1 MKGFS
6 RSIKYFT
13 VLALRLAGV
22 LVLLLAML
30 FVLRLLLNRPF
41 SGATSTW
48 PFFILF
54 LCAILVVACSLG
66 LYIWMPS
73 HIISFSCTR
82 RNLFWGCMWLYTL
95 MTIVICAALELFV
108 LFLSD
113 WEGGLFLRYVPYS
126 IGLLTA
132 SAGIGTLLGGI
143 LIYFGKGA
151 LVLMTVLSAV
161 LSAAA
166 GFCFSFFSFSDFN
179 FGTGN
184 AYIVLLAGVL
194 IFIGGA
200 AVNYVFLR
208 RASVR

>member
-6 RSIKYFT
+6 RSLKYFT
-13 VLALRLAGV
+13 VLALQLAGV
-22 LVLLLAML
+22 LTLLLALL
-30 FVLRLLLNRPF
+30 FVLRFFLARSF
-41 SGATSTW
+41 SDAASTW
-48 PFFILF
+48 PLFILF

-73 HIISFSCTR
+73 HVISFSCTR
-82 RNLFWGCMWLYTL
+82 RNLFWGCMWLYML
-95 MTIVICAALELFV
+95 MIMVICAAIGLFV

-113 WEGGLFLRYVPYS
+113 REGGLFFPYVPYS

-132 SAGIGTLLGGI
+132 SAGIGSLLGGL

-151 LVLMTVLSAV
+151 FVFMTVLSAV

-179 FGTGN
+179 FGAGN
-184 AYIVLLAGVL
+184 AYIILLAGVL